1 MGLAPGPGMGSLG
14 TLGARRFA
22 CATGSACA
30 LQPLDRPACLLEWRE
45 HRAWSPGCP
54 MELTTN
60 GAAQPCTNYWFDIS
74 SASSPARVAP
84 GEEIDL
90 EGQVTCSSVQP
101 PTPELA
107 LGPSLSFSRLTS
119 PPL

>member
-54 MELTTN
+54 MELTAN
-60 GAAQPCTNYWFDIS
+60 GAAQPCTNYWCDIS